1 MGFSRQEYW
10 SGLPFPSP
18 GDLPNPGIEPR
29 DRTRVSCIGGR
40 CFNLW
45 DTREHSMG
53 LALGLVLQNI
63 DKVAEHRIKSRA
75 AWVWVLSQAPLSCV
89 TSDKLLEF
97 AVSQFSLGKIG
108 IIIIHAWECL
118 PARRIEW
125 VSVCTKKIL
134 ERSNRGIKLEVDAF
148 VCLDYSYTPYRIFGC
163 KQQTYNPT
171 ETKKEALKHIK

>member
-1 MGFSRQEYW
+1 MV
-10 SGLPFPSP
+10 PPSSVLAWRIP
-18 GDLPNPGIEPR
+18 WIEPG
-29 DRTRVSCIGGR
+29 SCIGGR

-45 DTREHSMG
+45 ATREHSMG

-89 TSDKLLEF
+89 TSDKLLDF

-118 PARRIEW
+118 PAHRIEW

-134 ERSNRGIKLEVDAF
+134 ERSNRVIKLEVDAF
-148 VCLDYSYTPYRIFGC
+148 VCLDYRYTPYRIL
-163 KQQTYNPT
+163 QTADIQPNWNQ
-171 ETKKEALKHIK
+171 KRSLKAY